1 MGKIN
6 KAASE
11 MGKKGGKK
19 SAEKRFEDMTKE
31 EISEEMRK
39 IRNGYTNKKER
50 DRMAQDFVD
59 GLNSQD

>member
-6 KAASE
+6 KAVSE

-19 SAEKRFEDMTKE
+19 PDEKRSEDMTKE
-31 EISEEMRK
+31 EISERMRK

-50 DRMAQDFVD
+50 DRMAQDFVE